1 MGQIIDIHINDNK
14 SDLIVS
20 SFFLVVNF
28 IIHFIL
34 IYFYGIN
41 LKITLNLKLILI
53 IFFDFLLRLI
63 NILFISSI
71 YILLKEVVLS
81 LLVTCEF
88 FLILSFLKQLLSD
101 KRIKIDTSY
110 LTIENNYLSSFVF
123 FGFIFVYNTH
133 DTKYIKITYGVN
145 YIIVIGFILSLY
157 NYIHKSTK
165 LFINTIHISD
175 KKYNYSVT
183 EDIIIN
189 FPLLCTI
196 CFIAYYILRFI
207 VLFMENKDNIKFLE
221 MICILPKEVG
231 KYLLF
236 TFLCILYY
244 IFDNFISKGNNS
256 KTNTGD
262 FDKVIHVIQNDED
275 IDNDKQELN

>member
-41 LKITLNLKLILI
+41 LKITLNLKLLLI

-123 FGFIFVYNTH
+123 FGFTFVYNTH
-133 DTKYIKITYGVN
+133 DTKYIKITYSPL
-145 YIIVIGFILSLY
+145 VI
-157 NYIHKSTK
+157 
-165 LFINTIHISD
+165 
-175 KKYNYSVT
+175 
-183 EDIIIN
+183 
-189 FPLLCTI
+189 
-196 CFIAYYILRFI
+196 
-207 VLFMENKDNIKFLE
+207 
-221 MICILPKEVG
+221 
-231 KYLLF
+231 
-236 TFLCILYY
+236 
-244 IFDNFISKGNNS
+244 
-256 KTNTGD
+256 
-262 FDKVIHVIQNDED
+262 
-275 IDNDKQELN
+275 